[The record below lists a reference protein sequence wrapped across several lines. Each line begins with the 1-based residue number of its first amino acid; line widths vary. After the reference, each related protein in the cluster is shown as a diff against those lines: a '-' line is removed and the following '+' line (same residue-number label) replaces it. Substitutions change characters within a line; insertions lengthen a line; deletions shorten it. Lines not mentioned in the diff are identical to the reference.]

1 MPSIYKANRE
11 REDILGELTPSSHKT
26 FWPLRLVYITFT
38 FALFGQQIKIT
49 KLKTK
54 KEKHVES
61 SGRSGN
67 KEKMDKKK

>member
-1 MPSIYKANRE
+1 M
-11 REDILGELTPSSHKT
+11 LSSQKT

-49 KLKTK
+49 KLKIKTK
-54 KEKHVES
+54 KEKHVEP

-67 KEKMDKKK
+67 KEKKMDKKK